1 MSIFD
6 TFFKIFADSKEDAEI
21 IRKQNEERAKRN
33 KYLEESEL
41 NVTEEYPD
49 FESYEQRMKSI
60 KDPSEI
66 ELKDE
71 RPHFVQPEPS
81 PKPKTVLKHEYK
93 QEQVN
98 NLSSEIVSTFIQYLE
113 QYYNITY
120 QTKIPNR
127 KDIKELFINFINNYK
142 DNYQSITNVESKHL
156 DKSFNKFVDN
166 VIADNFDN
174 IMFDIENGNIDL
186 KNYEHEQYKYF
197 KDSEKTNEVIAD
209 KIIDKYKDQIKAI
222 IVEYKNNHE
231 KIDSG
236 EVFELVKT
244 KVADMVKTEVYEHI
258 NDYIENK
265 EPLNKDNSKEF
276 QKLNEKIF
284 NIVWEKLAHQ
294 IMGVINNSDTE
305 ISKSKF
311 DKKSVS
317 NLHRFLDYCEKF
329 YVDYVQSSKFEQFQN
344 TRMFSDYG
352 MSYESFINIL
362 EFINKI
368 YGEIKSKPVNE
379 VSNEDKLKLLDVIN
393 KNYDNLVDI
402 FDKLISIGKTEMTSE
417 KYKETHDGTIGGFQG
432 I

>member
-66 ELKDE
+66 ELKDNI
-71 RPHFVQPEPS
+71 PKVNQPEPTEH
-81 PKPKTVLKHEYK
+81 KTVGNKDLE
-93 QEQVN
+93 
-98 NLSSEIVSTFIQYLE
+98 NLQNKIISDFIDNLE
-113 QYYNITY
+113 QYYNITH

-127 KDIKELFINFINNYK
+127 KDIKELFTEFTNNYK
-142 DNYQSITNVESKHL
+142 DKYQSITKSENL
-156 DKSFNKFVDN
+156 DTDFSKFVDS
-166 VIADNFDN
+166 VIANNFDN

-244 KVADMVKTEVYEHI
+244 KAADMVKTEVYEHI

-329 YVDYVQSSKFEQFQN
+329 YVDYIQSSKFEQFQN

-352 MSYESFINIL
+352 MSYESFIGIL
-362 EFINKI
+362 EFINNL

-379 VSNEDKLKLLDVIN
+379 VSDEDKRKLLDVIN

-417 KYKETHDGTIGGFQG
+417 KYKEKHDSTIGGFQG